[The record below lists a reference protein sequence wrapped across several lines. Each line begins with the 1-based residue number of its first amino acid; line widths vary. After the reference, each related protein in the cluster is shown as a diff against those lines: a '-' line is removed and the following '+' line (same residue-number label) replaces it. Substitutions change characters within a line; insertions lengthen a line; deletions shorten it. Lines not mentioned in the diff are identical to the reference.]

1 MNENVEEIEKLNEK
15 QEQAINMLLY
25 GKTTEEIAKDLKI
38 NTNTIY
44 RWKKNKLFRQVLRE
58 KQDAVFDDITYKIGS
73 IGEEALNTL
82 YNLMINA
89 SNENN
94 KIKASMFIID
104 KILQIKDND
113 TIRKIEEIEY
123 IMQGG
128 IKYEK
133 L

>member
-1 MNENVEEIEKLNEK
+1 MYENVEEIEKLNEK